1 MKISNLCEK
10 NVILGNSAA
19 DETKKKLIFNVMKAQ
34 VVRSRMTMTAVFLS
48 VTAQDKD
55 YQMTNKVEESL
66 DQLIIKNIRQ
76 TDVLF
81 SIGPFERC
89 LLLSH
94 TGEAEAK
101 AFLSRILVVYQ
112 REYPEFSA
120 LSYSAALAEINQQTV
135 AFDELIEL
143 GKEAVEE
150 SRKSKTIEKI
160 HKFEERAVEKIKV
173 SILENEPILSN
184 ALHASLQN
192 LSFPYFEMDIKQ
204 FTDGYEFLES
214 DFILSGHSHLV
225 ITNDILPRTNGL
237 KVVHSLREMPNQK
250 KFTIFMMTRR
260 QSEQDM
266 LNAYKAGVDQYIIKP
281 FNIRLF
287 EAQIKRTFE
296 RFWS

>member
-1 MKISNLCEK
+1 MEISDLYEK
-10 NVILGNSAA
+10 NVIIGNSAA
-19 DETKKKLIFNVMKAQ
+19 DESKKKLIFNVMKAQ
-34 VVRSRMTMTAVFLS
+34 VVRSRMTMTSVFLS
-48 VTAQDKD
+48 VTTKDKD
-55 YQMTNKVEESL
+55 FKMANKVEESL

-76 TDVLF
+76 TDVLL

-94 TGEAEAK
+94 TGEAEAR
-101 AFLSRILVVYQ
+101 AFLSRLLAVYQ
-112 REYPEFSA
+112 KEYPEFSA
-120 LSYSAALAEINQQTV
+120 ITYSVALAEINQRTV
-135 AFDELIEL
+135 DFNELIEL
-143 GKEAVEE
+143 GKEAIEA
-150 SRKSKTIEKI
+150 SRKSQTIETI

-173 SILENEPILSN
+173 SILENELILSN

-192 LSFPYFEMDIKQ
+192 LSFPYFEMEIKQ
-204 FTDGYEFLES
+204 FVDGYEFLES

-225 ITNDILPRTNGL
+225 IANDILPRTNGL

-250 KFTIFMMTRR
+250 KFIIFMMTRR
-260 QSEQDM
+260 QSELDM
-266 LNAYKAGVDQYIIKP
+266 LNAYKAGVDQYLIKP